1 MAEITIGD
9 AHLVSDGE
17 TLTIGRRGQRD
28 LTLSLDAAGVAEL
41 IDFVTSLAT
50 TEFNRRQDF
59 RVPIHHS
66 SGLSVQIRKGDRL
79 ISVTPTNISITGIF
93 IELPRD
99 DWIDFEQDD
108 QMSVILEFEGEKQDH
123 RGVVRRCA
131 DNGYGLFFPKS
142 MKGNELD
149 PPAELSRV
157 VMELQRRWMTRRAK
171 TAG

>member
-9 AHLVSDGE
+9 AHLVSDGK
-17 TLTIGRRGQRD
+17 TLTISRQGQKG
-28 LTLSLDAAGVAEL
+28 LSLSLDAAGVAEL

-59 RVPIHHS
+59 RVPLHNS

-79 ISVTPTNISITGIF
+79 ISVTPTNISVTGIF

-108 QMSVILEFEGEKQDH
+108 QLDVILEFEGESQSLG
-123 RGVVRRCA
+123 GVVRRCTE
-131 DNGYGLFFPKS
+131 NGYGLFFPKS
-142 MKGNELD
+142 MKGMELD
-149 PPAELSRV
+149 PPAALTQV

-171 TAG
+171 IAE